1 MSDRPGGAM
10 QVWPVIKWTGVYTLL
25 QQWDVDYR
33 AEVSRGE
40 CYVVRCYGGR
50 DCYEAGPLCNYLVR
64 AGGQGG
70 IRPSRHQHSPSKAAT
85 SPCRGIWLSLLPR
98 TSLAPKAQ

>member
-10 QVWPVIKWTGVYTLL
+10 QVWPVIKSTGVCTLL
-25 QQWDVDYR
+25 QQWDMDYR
-33 AEVSRGE
+33 VGASRAE

-70 IRPSRHQHSPSKAAT
+70 IRPSRHQHSPSKAAQ
-85 SPCRGIWLSLLPR
+85 SSCRGIWLSLLPR
-98 TSLAPKAQ
+98 TSLAPKY